1 MIVYSPLQIYLFES
15 PVQPFNKYGI
25 SRNPVHDGLVIGCG
39 PGLIEPRALNDDR
52 DAVLLVQALSYA
64 YGSAVPEELAEW
76 AGCEQITT
84 LEPEEFLMVIE
95 DLQQELSKI
104 GRSAF
109 SVLYCIPRRDT

>member
-1 MIVYSPLQIYLFES
+1 MTENSPTQIYLYES
-15 PVQPFNKYGI
+15 PVQPFNKYWI
-25 SRNPVHDGLVIGCG
+25 SRNPVQDGQVIGCG
-39 PGLIEPRALNDDR
+39 PGLIEPRVLDDDR

-84 LEPEEFLMVIE
+84 LEPEEFLMVIA
-95 DLQQELSKI
+95 DLQQELSRI

-109 SVLYCIPRRDT
+109 SVLYGIPCRDP

>member
-1 MIVYSPLQIYLFES
+1 MTVNSPLQIYLFES

-25 SRNPVHDGLVIGCG
+25 SRNPVQGGQVIGCG
-39 PGLIEPRALNDDR
+39 PGLIEPRALDDDR

-76 AGCEQITT
+76 AGCDQITT
-84 LEPEEFLMVIE
+84 LEPEEFLLVVE
-95 DLQQELSKI
+95 DLHQELSRI

-109 SVLYCIPRRDT
+109 SILYGIPRGDP